1 MRRRARAEPGVVAHD
16 DSWAARAR
24 ARPVR
29 PSQCEE
35 NRMNRDLAEHAL
47 NFATAD
53 AAAAGDAVLRRTE
66 APARASARDASRPL
80 RVAIVHDWL
89 VTYAGAERVLEQIIA
104 CFPDADL
111 FSLVD
116 FLDDRAFV
124 RGKPV
129 TTSFIQ
135 KLPFARTKYRS
146 YLPLMPLAIEQLDV
160 SDYDLVI
167 SSSHAVAKGVLTGPD
182 QLHISYVHS
191 PIRYAWDLQHQY
203 LEQSNLTHGPKSLL
217 ARMILHYIRNW
228 DTRTANAV
236 DGFIANSAFI
246 ARRIRKVYHRDAAV
260 IFPPV
265 DVDGFS
271 LNDVKDDFYLTASRM
286 VPYKKIDLIVEAFS
300 RTPERKLV
308 VIGDGPEMQKIRAK
322 AGPNVEIMGYQPF
335 AVLHDRMR
343 RAKAFVFAAE
353 EDFGI
358 SVVEAQACGTP
369 VIAYGKGGALET
381 VLEPTSHAHPTGLF
395 FDEQTPHAI
404 VAAVDEFERAPQRFA
419 PRACRANAER
429 FSADTFRQRFLDYVE
444 AALPGST
451 AQRSTAVAPLPVARG
466 PATLVLDQSGV
477 LGGAELSL
485 LEIMKHMRANAD
497 VLLFDDGPFRAALGE
512 IGARVDVLDQGALA
526 GVRKQGGVSAGALK
540 QLVALV
546 RNVARRA
553 RRAEVIYANTQRAMV
568 VAALAGR
575 LARKPVVW
583 HLRDI
588 VSGDHFGGKQ
598 LKAIKY
604 CARFGITRVIAN
616 SDASAQAFRALT
628 GFTPQ
633 HVDVVFNGIS
643 AGPFDAL
650 ENVSQAAL
658 RARFGLPEHAW
669 LVGSFSRLAHWKGQH
684 LLLEAATRHPD
695 MHVVLVGAPLF
706 GEDEYA
712 AQLHETV
719 ARHRMGDRVHFLGFQ
734 RDVAACMKAVDM
746 VAHTSITPE
755 PFGRVIVEGMLARR
769 PVVAARA
776 GGVVEIIEDG
786 ENGLLCEPGNAA
798 ALADALGRLKHDGA
812 LRERLVASGRATAV
826 RRFGTETYVERVE
839 KILADTAKAAKAKKR

>member
-1 MRRRARAEPGVVAHD
+1 
-16 DSWAARAR
+16 
-24 ARPVR
+24 
-29 PSQCEE
+29 
-35 NRMNRDLAEHAL
+35 MNRDLAEHAL

-451 AQRSTAVAPLPVARG
+451 AQRSTAVVPLPVARG

-497 VLLFDDGPFRAALGE
+497 VLLFDDGPFRAALDE

-643 AGPFDAL
+643 AEPFDAL

>member
-1 MRRRARAEPGVVAHD
+1 
-16 DSWAARAR
+16 
-24 ARPVR
+24 
-29 PSQCEE
+29 
-35 NRMNRDLAEHAL
+35 MNRDLAEHAL

-53 AAAAGDAVLRRTE
+53 AAAAGDAVLRRTD
-66 APARASARDASRPL
+66 AAARASARDASRPL

-451 AQRSTAVAPLPVARG
+451 AQRSTAVVPLPLARG

-497 VLLFDDGPFRAALGE
+497 VLLFDDGPFRAALDE

-643 AGPFDAL
+643 AEPFDAL

>member
-1 MRRRARAEPGVVAHD
+1 
-16 DSWAARAR
+16 
-24 ARPVR
+24 
-29 PSQCEE
+29 
-35 NRMNRDLAEHAL
+35 MNRDLAEHAL

-53 AAAAGDAVLRRTE
+53 AAAAGDAVLRRTD
-66 APARASARDASRPL
+66 AAARASARDASRPL

-451 AQRSTAVAPLPVARG
+451 AQRSTAVVPLPVARG

-497 VLLFDDGPFRAALGE
+497 VLLFDDGPFRAALDE

-643 AGPFDAL
+643 AEPFDAL

>member
-1 MRRRARAEPGVVAHD
+1 
-16 DSWAARAR
+16 
-24 ARPVR
+24 
-29 PSQCEE
+29 
-35 NRMNRDLAEHAL
+35 MNRDLAEHAVL
-47 NFATAD
+47 NLATAD
-53 AAAAGDAVLRRTE
+53 AAVAEAGDAAALRR
-66 APARASARDASRPL
+66 ALPAERASARHPTRAL

-89 VTYAGAERVLEQIIA
+89 VTYAGAERVLEQIVA

-160 SDYDLVI
+160 SEYDLVI

-182 QLHISYVHS
+182 QVHISYVHS

-203 LEQSNLTHGPKSLL
+203 LEQSNLTRGPKSLL

-236 DGFIANSAFI
+236 DGFVANSAFI
-246 ARRIRKVYHRDAAV
+246 ARRIKKVYHRDAAV

-265 DVDGFS
+265 DVDAFS
-271 LNDVKDDFYLTASRM
+271 LNAEKEDFYLTASRM

-381 VLEPTSHAHPTGLF
+381 VLDPQSDLNPTGLF
-395 FDEQTPHAI
+395 FDEQTPLAI
-404 VAAVDEFERAPQRFA
+404 VAAVDDFERAPQRFT
-419 PRACRANAER
+419 PTACRTNAER
-429 FSADTFRQRFLDYVE
+429 FSADTFRRRFLDYVE

-451 AQRSTAVAPLPVARG
+451 AQRGTAIAPMPAARG

-497 VLLFDDGPFRAALGE
+497 VLLFDDGPFRAALDE
-512 IGARVDVLDQGALA
+512 IGARVDVVDW
-526 GVRKQGGVSAGALK
+526 
-540 QLVALV
+540 
-546 RNVARRA
+546 ARSRA
-553 RRAEVIYANTQRAMV
+553 CASRAAYRP
-568 VAALAGR
+568 
-575 LARKPVVW
+575 AR
-583 HLRDI
+583 
-588 VSGDHFGGKQ
+588 
-598 LKAIKY
+598 
-604 CARFGITRVIAN
+604 
-616 SDASAQAFRALT
+616 
-628 GFTPQ
+628 
-633 HVDVVFNGIS
+633 
-643 AGPFDAL
+643 
-650 ENVSQAAL
+650 
-658 RARFGLPEHAW
+658 
-669 LVGSFSRLAHWKGQH
+669 
-684 LLLEAATRHPD
+684 
-695 MHVVLVGAPLF
+695 
-706 GEDEYA
+706 
-712 AQLHETV
+712 
-719 ARHRMGDRVHFLGFQ
+719 
-734 RDVAACMKAVDM
+734 
-746 VAHTSITPE
+746 
-755 PFGRVIVEGMLARR
+755 
-769 PVVAARA
+769 
-776 GGVVEIIEDG
+776 
-786 ENGLLCEPGNAA
+786 
-798 ALADALGRLKHDGA
+798 
-812 LRERLVASGRATAV
+812 
-826 RRFGTETYVERVE
+826 
-839 KILADTAKAAKAKKR
+839 

>member
-1 MRRRARAEPGVVAHD
+1 
-16 DSWAARAR
+16 
-24 ARPVR
+24 
-29 PSQCEE
+29 
-35 NRMNRDLAEHAL
+35 MNRDLAEHAL

-53 AAAAGDAVLRRTE
+53 AAAAGDAVLHRTE

-643 AGPFDAL
+643 AEPFDAL